1 VGGIDCPGT
10 ADRLSLWRIVSVC
23 VVSRLSAQTSLSVNA
38 VDVFQGDCGVA
49 SPVLVQCVEDLL
61 RGETIRVAER

>member
-1 VGGIDCPGT
+1 MGGIDCPGT
-10 ADRLSLWRIVSVC
+10 ANVLAVCSVVSVC
-23 VVSRLSAQTSLSVNA
+23 VVSLLSAQTSLSVNA
-38 VDVFQGDCGVA
+38 VDVCGVA

>member
-1 VGGIDCPGT
+1 MGGIDCPGT
-10 ADRLSLWRIVSVC
+10 GNCLSVWSVVSVC
-23 VVSRLSAQTSLSVNA
+23 VVSLLSAQTSLSVNA
-38 VDVFQGDCGVA
+38 VDVFKGDHGVA